1 MINKKSEVHQ
11 ILYNT
16 ILASSTLKVLILVFI
31 AILEVVAHKG
41 LKRSTSSIR
50 KKIFRVTFTGK
61 EISNISV

>member
-31 AILEVVAHKG
+31 AILEVAAHKG

-50 KKIFRVTFTGK
+50 KKSL
-61 EISNISV
+61 E